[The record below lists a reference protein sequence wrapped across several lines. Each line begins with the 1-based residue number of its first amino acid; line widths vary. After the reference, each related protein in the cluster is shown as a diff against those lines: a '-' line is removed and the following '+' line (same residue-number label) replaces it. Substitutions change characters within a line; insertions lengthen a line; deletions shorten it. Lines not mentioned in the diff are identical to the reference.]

1 MTDPAALLAAG
12 AVLPPGTGAGQ
23 PDTDRSEPSRSGTD
37 RSDTDR
43 SGPDHPWSDQAATT
57 TARHYRHPAAE
68 GRVVVRLTPEELG
81 RAEDLTAE
89 FLGFPAPERVRPVGA
104 AKRVALGFPAWAL
117 VNDPVNGHHALAL
130 VKDLERVS
138 RQASGRPTQAK
149 EQFLALGERLGRSA
163 PHFLPTFYEQAAR
176 SFVAAGNPAF
186 AAVLFGKAREAERVH
201 DLAVDHDRLRE
212 VFLEFA
218 FAGAL
223 TAKALSAHARG
234 LAGRGDPAASYALF
248 RALCVK
254 RTQGGLPP
262 YAGMPEDLNRL
273 AKAAGLDQ
281 RAEQRS
287 VLAALL
293 GTSAVTRA
301 NAGFWKSYRPA
312 LVDLARADAG
322 VRRRL
327 LEFVPADAAAFDAWI
342 DVLTASGAADALTD
356 PDGPQPPVTAAHWLA
371 TAVAT
376 AHPVWEPN
384 PRSQALLDLVE
395 RMLSRLR
402 ADGHPVE
409 LLRGWRNHAL
419 DVLDLVIAGG
429 VPVAPPLHPDS
440 YLTVGKWLADDA
452 PGRRDLRALAASEFA
467 DALGEGLVVHLERAV
482 RADVVDAGVLV
493 AACAVPGLRAALG
506 AWITTRSPGPGPHG
520 LPALRER
527 LAELRVVGVPE
538 AFADVPE
545 AAEEI
550 AATDVTAAVLTTLR
564 AGLYDELG
572 WPALD
577 QAHRDLAS
585 LPPGDHGTRIVGE
598 GWPALVLGRG
608 ERLVVVGP
616 DGVLDEH
623 QLRIPA
629 DQRHG
634 LFFRVSADW
643 HDGSLLVR
651 WNAPGGERA
660 YWSHAPSSS
669 FPLDD
674 RRPPFRR
681 SSPVRGSIAVGGGR
695 FSGGRVVRLGDTD
708 VPVPADP
715 LGDGEHLWAYRGEAW
730 DWALHEID
738 PATGDAGRT
747 SLPAFLED
755 FATTGAQLVHE
766 ACELRPA
773 VPETANSPL
782 GAANGLHGWR
792 VRREADR
799 SWSAEGIDGRAVRR
813 PKTGEIPAG
822 LLHLPSG
829 GRLVLMAV
837 HNGLRLLDVDGTELG
852 RLDALGDEPCQEN
865 ASGSPVVPP
874 LDWWHVLRPRDE
886 AGSAALRAV
895 TREAVDAMLDA
906 AVGEEGL
913 IEELDRHD
921 RQAWLAAVSRGQAV
935 PLAEAITTAL
945 PGLTHPGLIAG
956 VADVVRRAA
965 LLRAGF
971 RAFAA
976 FAAFADAAR
985 ALGPDALAATGSTIT
1000 DWQVDDALSWFRDPY
1015 RATTAPVPSGLP
1027 AAITALGRAA
1037 AAQLAEPTPLPPL
1050 TCHYWTDHLHALDA
1064 LLYRAA
1070 SPLTPADQRAA
1081 LVAVLRA
1088 TVEAGLHDEPG
1099 RWRNVVVRCPETTQA
1114 NVALPTADGFL
1125 VTYYRKSDEG
1135 DGVIHAAALQFTRE
1149 PDDPAL
1155 PPGMA
1160 LLEAN
1165 PARAALTGADVLR
1178 FLDAL
1183 AERGPA
1189 PWRPDAGPALAELTG
1204 AGRVAATALLTGM
1217 PGLRFRPKVFLDAAE
1232 RETVGLSSAE
1242 TASAGPVLGA
1252 LSDRRKL
1259 ALLAAAVPA
1268 DPLALWESGPDVE
1281 AVARV
1286 WTDAFGKRA
1295 PLPEDLQVL
1304 VNRELWHDEEQRR
1317 VSDLVN
1323 PDLARWLHVDGDTT
1337 LAQARAVASDKA
1349 AFGDDD
1355 LSGAPGALA
1364 WLAYRLP
1371 AASPLRPALARSL
1384 DLVRARLAH
1393 EGFGFVL
1400 RDLQDAQA
1408 ITELTGVEVG
1418 PVDEVGRHREWLEV
1432 ARSHFS
1438 FCALLVRPA
1447 LIRPQDQPLLDAL
1460 AEVVHGH
1467 WAVGRL
1473 RLALDPGLAAAC
1485 AVTAP
1490 EGTDPQVYFQD
1501 PTFSAPHL
1509 VEQVADRHGLT
1520 ADAAALYLQLLALP
1534 DPTDANAARWTGWK
1548 PARLKKARAAL
1559 ADTDLVVGGKRSRAG
1574 RSLFLPGGWLD
1585 QRKPRLPLEVWK
1597 TSLYGGV
1604 TYPDHSTGV
1613 IAPAEP
1619 VADLFARAWE
1629 RVLTGDA
1636 PAYDQLTTGGDR

>member
-12 AVLPPGTGAGQ
+12 AVLPPATGAGQ
-23 PDTDRSEPSRSGTD
+23 PDTDRSVP
-37 RSDTDR
+37 DR
-43 SGPDHPWSDQAATT
+43 SGPDHPWSGQAATT

-68 GRVVVRLTPEELG
+68 GRVVVRLAPEELG

-89 FLGFPAPERVRPVGA
+89 FLGFPVPERVRAVGRGR
-104 AKRVALGFPAWAL
+104 RVALGFPAWAL
-117 VNDPVNGHHALAL
+117 VNDPANGHHALAL

-176 SFVAAGNPAF
+176 AFVAAGNPAF

-262 YAGMPEDLNRL
+262 YTGMPEDLNRL

-287 VLAALL
+287 VLSALL
-293 GTSAVTRA
+293 GTTAVTRA
-301 NAGFWKSYRPA
+301 NAGFWKSYRSA

-327 LEFVPADAAAFDAWI
+327 LEFVPADAAALDTWLG
-342 DVLTASGAADALTD
+342 VLTASGAADALTD
-356 PDGPQPPVTAAHWLA
+356 PDGPPPPVTAAHWLA

-376 AHPVWEPN
+376 AHPVWDPN

-395 RMLSRLR
+395 RMLPRLR

-409 LLRGWRNHAL
+409 LLRGWRTHAL
-419 DVLDLVIAGG
+419 DVLDLVLAGG

-440 YLTVGKWLADDA
+440 YLTVGKWLADEA

-482 RADVVDAGVLV
+482 RADVVDAGALA

-527 LAELRVVGVPE
+527 LAELRVVGIPE

-545 AAEEI
+545 AADAI

-577 QAHRDLAS
+577 RAHEDLAA
-585 LPPGDHGTRIVGE
+585 LPPGDLGTRIVGE

-623 QLRIPA
+623 RLRVPA

-634 LFFRVSADW
+634 LFFRVGADW
-643 HDGSLLVR
+643 HDGSILVR
-651 WNAPGGERA
+651 WPSPGGERA
-660 YWSHAPSSS
+660 YWSHAPGSP
-669 FPLDD
+669 FPLTD
-674 RRPPFRR
+674 RRPGFHRAGAL
-681 SSPVRGSIAVGGGR
+681 RGSIAVGDGR
-695 FSGGRVVRLGDTD
+695 FAGGRVVQLGDTD
-708 VPVPADP
+708 LPVPADP
-715 LGDGEHLWAYRGEAW
+715 LGDGQGLWAYRGEPW
-730 DWALHEID
+730 DWHLHEVD
-738 PATGDAGRT
+738 PATGDAGRA

-766 ACELRPA
+766 VCELRPA

-813 PKTGEIPAG
+813 PKGGEIPAG

-852 RLDALGDEPCQEN
+852 RLDALGDEPCQEG
-865 ASGSPVVPP
+865 AAGSPVVPP

-895 TREAVDAMLDA
+895 TREAVDALLDA
-906 AVGEEGL
+906 ATDADGQVD
-913 IEELDRHD
+913 ELDEHD
-921 RQAWLAAVSRGQAV
+921 RQGWLAAVRRGEPDA
-935 PLAEAITTAL
+935 LAEAITAAL

-976 FAAFADAAR
+976 FADTVR
-985 ALGPDALAATGSTIT
+985 ALGPEALAATGPTIT
-1000 DWQVDDALSWFRDPY
+1000 DWQVDDALSWFREPY

-1027 AAITALGRAA
+1027 TAIAALGRAA
-1037 AAQLAEPTPLPPL
+1037 GAQLTEPTPLPPL

-1088 TVEAGLHDEPG
+1088 TVAAGLHDEPG
-1099 RWRNVVVRCPETTQA
+1099 RWRNVVVRCPETTPA

-1125 VTYYRKSDEG
+1125 VTYYRRRDEG
-1135 DGVIHAAALQFTRE
+1135 GGVIQAVGLQFTRE
-1149 PDDPAL
+1149 PDSPSP

-1160 LLEAN
+1160 LLEVR
-1165 PARAALTGADVLR
+1165 PARGALSGANVLR

-1189 PWRPDAGPALAELTG
+1189 PWRPDAGPALAALTG

-1232 RETVGLSSAE
+1232 RALVGLSSAE

-1259 ALLAAAVPA
+1259 VLLAAAVPA

-1281 AVARV
+1281 AVARE
-1286 WTDAFGKRA
+1286 WTAVHGKRA

-1337 LAQARAVASDKA
+1337 LVDAEPVASDKT
-1349 AFGDDD
+1349 AFDDDD

-1393 EGFGFVL
+1393 EGFAFL
-1400 RDLQDAQA
+1400 LADLQDTAA
-1408 ITELTGVEVG
+1408 ITDLTGVEVG
-1418 PVDEVGRHREWLEV
+1418 PVGEVGRHREWLEV

-1447 LIRPQDQPLLDAL
+1447 LLRPQDRPLLDAL
-1460 AEVVHGH
+1460 TEVLHARWPVS
-1467 WAVGRL
+1467 RL

-1485 AVTAP
+1485 AATAP
-1490 EGTDPQVYFQD
+1490 GGTGPDTYFQD
-1501 PTFSAPHL
+1501 PAFSVPHL
-1509 VEQVADRHGLT
+1509 VERVADRHGLP

-1534 DPTDANAARWTGWK
+1534 DPTDANVARWTGWK

-1559 ADTDLVVGGKRSRAG
+1559 ADTDLVVGGRRSRAG

-1597 TSLYGGV
+1597 TSLYGDVG
-1604 TYPDHSTGV
+1604 YPDHSTGV

-1636 PAYDQLTTGGDR
+1636 PAYDPLTTGGDR

>member
-12 AVLPPGTGAGQ
+12 AVLPLGAGAGQ
-23 PDTDRSEPSRSGTD
+23 PDTG

-43 SGPDHPWSDQAATT
+43 SGTEQPWPDQSATT
-57 TARHYRHPAAE
+57 TARHYRHPGAE
-68 GRVVVRLTPEELG
+68 GRVVVRLAPEELG

-89 FLGFPAPERVRPVGA
+89 FLGFPAPERVRAVGR

-117 VNDPVNGHHALAL
+117 VNDPANGHHALAL

-234 LAGRGDPAASYALF
+234 LVGRGDPAASYALF

-273 AKAAGLDQ
+273 AKAAKLDQ

-287 VLAALL
+287 VLSALL
-293 GTSAVTRA
+293 GTTAVTRA

-312 LVDLARADAG
+312 LVDLARADAD

-327 LEFVPADAAAFDAWI
+327 LEFIPADAAAFDTWL
-342 DVLTASGAADALTD
+342 DVLTESGAADALTD
-356 PDGPQPPVTAAHWLA
+356 PDGPPLPVTAAHWLA
-371 TAVAT
+371 TAVVT

-384 PRSQALLDLVE
+384 PRSRALLDLVE
-395 RMLSRLR
+395 RMLPRLR

-419 DVLDLVIAGG
+419 DVLDLVLAGG

-440 YLTVGKWLADDA
+440 YLTVGKWLADEA

-482 RADVVDAGVLV
+482 RADVVDAGVLT

-527 LAELRVVGVPE
+527 LAELRVVGIPE

-545 AAEEI
+545 AADAI
-550 AATDVTAAVLTTLR
+550 AATDVAGAVLTTLR

-577 QAHRDLAS
+577 QAHRDLAA
-585 LPPGDHGTRIVGE
+585 LPPGDYGTRIAGE
-598 GWPALVLGRG
+598 GWPALVLSRG

-660 YWSHAPSSS
+660 YWSHAPGST
-669 FPLDD
+669 FPLPD
-674 RRPPFRR
+674 RRPPFHRAGAL
-681 SSPVRGSIAVGGGR
+681 RGSIAVGDGR
-695 FSGGRVVRLGDTD
+695 FSGGRVVQLGDTD
-708 VPVPADP
+708 IPVTADP
-715 LGDGEHLWAYRGEAW
+715 LSDGTTLWAYRGEAW
-730 DWALHEID
+730 DWSLHEID

-747 SLPAFLED
+747 SLPAFLEG
-755 FATTGAQLVHE
+755 FATTGARLVHE

-773 VPETANSPL
+773 VPETATSPL

-799 SWSAEGIDGRAVRR
+799 SWSAEGIDGRALRR
-813 PKTGEIPAG
+813 PKIGEIPAG

-913 IEELDRHD
+913 VEELDKHD
-921 RQAWLAAVSRGQAV
+921 RQAWLAAVSRGQAI

-956 VADVVRRAA
+956 VADVVRRGA

-976 FAAFADAAR
+976 FADTAR
-985 ALGPDALAATGSTIT
+985 ALGPEALAATGPTIT
-1000 DWQVDDALSWFRDPY
+1000 DWQVDDALSWFREPY
-1015 RATTAPVPSGLP
+1015 RATTAPAPSGLP
-1027 AAITALGRAA
+1027 AAIAALGRAA
-1037 AAQLAEPTPLPPL
+1037 SAELTEPTPLPPL
-1050 TCHYWTDHLHALDA
+1050 TCHYWTDHLPALDA

-1088 TVEAGLHDEPG
+1088 TVEAGMHDEPG
-1099 RWRNVVVRCPETTQA
+1099 RWRTVVVRCPETTLA

-1125 VTYYRKSDEG
+1125 VVHYRKRDEG
-1135 DGVIHAAALQFTRE
+1135 GGVMQATGLQFTRE
-1149 PDDPAL
+1149 PDSPTP

-1160 LLEAN
+1160 LLESD
-1165 PARAALTGADVLR
+1165 PARGALTGADVLR

-1232 RETVGLSSAE
+1232 RALVGLSSAE
-1242 TASAGPVLGA
+1242 TASACPVLGA
-1252 LSDRRKL
+1252 LSARRRL

-1268 DPLALWESGPDVE
+1268 DPLALWDAGPDVE
-1281 AVARV
+1281 SVARV

-1295 PLPEDLQVL
+1295 SLPDDLQVV
-1304 VNRELWHDEEQRR
+1304 VNRELWHDDERRR
-1317 VSDLVN
+1317 VSDLLN
-1323 PDLARWLHVDGDTT
+1323 PDLARWLHVDGETT
-1337 LAQARAVASDKA
+1337 LVDAEPVVSDEA
-1349 AFGDDD
+1349 AFDGDD

-1393 EGFGFVL
+1393 EGFAFLL
-1400 RDLQDAQA
+1400 RDLQDVQA
-1408 ITELTGVEVG
+1408 ITDLTGVEVG
-1418 PVDEVGRHREWLEV
+1418 PVGEVGRHREWLEV

-1447 LIRPQDQPLLDAL
+1447 LLRPQDQPLLDAL
-1460 AEVVHGH
+1460 TEVVHSR
-1467 WAVGRL
+1467 WDVGRL

-1490 EGTDPQVYFQD
+1490 EGTGPDAHFQD

-1509 VEQVADRHGLT
+1509 VEQVADRHGLP

-1534 DPTDANAARWTGWK
+1534 DPTDANVARWTGWK
-1548 PARLKKARAAL
+1548 RARLTKARTAL
-1559 ADTDLVVGGKRSRAG
+1559 AGTDLVVGGKRSRAG